1 MATYGKFDDKVD
13 YEDWSTANGFVGT
26 SHTYDKSSDTVTV
39 YGNMQTSYSYS
50 YSVAH
55 SYSYTTL
62 DTTMRQTVVSI
73 SVNGLTPLATG
84 FYLTFSGQ
92 QASLT
97 PATGYSLDNT
107 GNGTVTTD
115 SNGSF
120 QGSFT
125 VPSGIATG
133 TVEVVFTNGKDQAI
147 STYTGS
153 GETVHQGVYY
163 TEETGIGYETVPAT
177 VTYDPLAQ
185 TFQLPQDSYITS
197 FNLYFGSK
205 DDTEP
210 VRIQLRP
217 TDSTGYPSDE
227 YYFNQIIY
235 PSNIS
240 TSEDGSVLTNI
251 KLDKPFLATANVQY
265 AIILASQSDSYTTFV
280 ATLGEKYLSD
290 NSTIVNQQPYTNGTL
305 FTSDTGTAFSANHNS
320 DLEFGINIAKFNPT
334 GTIVFSPIQNIQ
346 VDTMILL
353 ADCLTPNNTDCN
365 WYYRELDQNDSTNTD
380 ISTKPWNPLANF
392 IKQHFD
398 TIVKEIQLEAT
409 FSATDYSSP
418 IINLDS
424 LSLGRWLTAVTG
436 NYIGKT
442 VDCTQS
448 PYNTLHIKYSANIPS
463 GASVTPYYSTDTGNT
478 WNQLTATPTTVLE
491 TGGFTQYSYD
501 QTVGTNGSTFNSFK
515 IKLVL
520 TGAVGYKVPKVEN
533 LMCTF
538 NEE

>member
-1 MATYGKFDDKVD
+1 MHYGKFANKID
-13 YEDWSTANGFVGT
+13 YEDWSTANGFIGT
-26 SHTYDKSSDTVTV
+26 SHRYNKKTDTVKV
-39 YGNMQTSYSYS
+39 YGTMQTSYTYS
-50 YSVAH
+50 YSVAN
-55 SYSYTTL
+55 SYSYTTM
-62 DTTMRQTVVSI
+62 DQTMRQTTVSI
-73 SVNGLTPLATG
+73 AVSGLTPLATG

-97 PATGYSLDNT
+97 PATGYSEDTT

-125 VPSGIATG
+125 VPAGIAVG

-147 STYTGS
+147 ATYTGS
-153 GETVHQGVYY
+153 GNTVHQGVYY
-163 TEETGIGYETVPAT
+163 TEETGIGYETVRAT
-177 VTYDPLAQ
+177 VTYDPLAE

-197 FNLYFGSK
+197 FNLFFGSK

-217 TDSTGYPSDE
+217 TDSAGYPADE

-235 PSNIS
+235 PKDIN
-240 TSEDGSVLTNI
+240 TSENGSVLTNI

-265 AIILASQSDSYTTFV
+265 AIVLASQSDSYTTFV

-290 NSTIVNQQPYTNGTL
+290 SSTVVNQQPYTNGTL
-305 FTSDTGTAFSANHNS
+305 FTSDTGTAFSAEHNS
-320 DLEFGINIAKFNPT
+320 DLEFGINIAKFNAT
-334 GTIVFSPIQNIQ
+334 GTIVFNPIQNIQ
-346 VDTMILL
+346 IDTMILL

-365 WYYRELDQNDSTNTD
+365 WYYRELDQNDSSTTN
-380 ISTKPWNPLANF
+380 ISSKPWVPLADF

-398 TIVKEIQLEAT
+398 TVVKEVQLEAV
-409 FSATDYSSP
+409 FNATDYSSP

-424 LSLGRWLTAVTG
+424 LSLGRWLTAITG

-442 VDCTQS
+442 IDSTAA

-478 WNQLTATPTTVLE
+478 WKQLTTTPSTVAE

-501 QTVGTNGSTFNSFK
+501 QTVGTNGATFNSFK

-520 TGAVGYKVPKVEN
+520 TGAVGYKIPQVKN

-538 NEE
+538 SQE